1 MNTDLDVRKK
11 EPDEMNLNTQMSL
24 EEEFGS

>member
-11 EPDEMNLNTQMSL
+11 EPDEMTLNTQMSL